1 MMLPAALIFIL
12 LAIALF
18 WLAGRQQTKTG
29 LPAGRVIYADTSR
42 WAAVEKPLYDGV
54 LGLTGKPDYLI
65 EASGEAGDPIIPV
78 EVKSRHTGQAPYD
91 SHIFQL
97 AAYCLLV
104 ERQLGRRPPYGL
116 LKYPDQVFSI
126 DFTPALE
133 AALRSTLDAMRSI
146 EQRKGVNRSHNSPQ
160 RCARC
165 GYRDVCDQNLLR

>member
-1 MMLPAALIFIL
+1 MMIPAAIILIL
-12 LAIALF
+12 LAIVLF
-18 WLAGRQQTKTG
+18 WLAGRQQKEAG

-42 WAAVEKPLYDGV
+42 WAAVEKPLYDAV
-54 LGLTGKPDYLI
+54 IGLTGKPDYLV
-65 EASGEAGDPIIPV
+65 EAVGEVGDLIIPV
-78 EVKSRHTGQAPYD
+78 EIKSRHTGQAPYD

-116 LKYPDQVFSI
+116 LKYPDQVYSI

-133 AALRSTLDAMRSI
+133 AALRSTLDAMRAA
-146 EQRKGVNRSHNSPQ
+146 EHRKEVNRSHNSPQ

-165 GYRDVCDQNLLR
+165 GYRDVCDQNLLH